1 MSDMTYSVSVDRED
15 RPLIWLAGE
24 VKTPPFS
31 PAARL
36 EAGILLRRLQRGE
49 QLHMPHARPMPA
61 VGRRCLEVRIQDE
74 RNTWRI
80 MLRVDPDA
88 VVIAEVFEKKTRATP
103 ANIIARCKARLK
115 RYDDAT
121 KE

>member
-1 MSDMTYSVSVDRED
+1 VGSGDK
-15 RPLIWLAGE
+15 PLVWLAGE

-36 EAGILLRRLQRGE
+36 EAGILLRHLQRGE

-61 VGRRCLEVRIQDE
+61 VGRRCLEIRIQDE
-74 RNTWRI
+74 RHTWRI

-88 VVIAEVFEKKTRATP
+88 VVIAEVFEKKTRVTP
-103 ANIIARCKARLK
+103 ATVIARCKARLR